1 MNELSTMMRSREV
14 NQNGSI
20 KDFNSENAYCGQLSN
35 GVEPIEVEILGM
47 DLLLDDGRTTIDDD
61 SDLDSTE
68 DSVVNNLQ
76 TAVDSLELTRR
87 RLPNIVVHRSPRN
100 TEKPRPRQK
109 RVRFPCDEVDSLI
122 LTRERLPHITRDKT
136 QDDKLYLDQLF
147 GEGRGLMGEIDS
159 LILDRRRLSHL
170 LHKREALYADDMISW
185 TRNPTKASKVQ
196 GYELPL
202 NDLAYSETP
211 DAVSLSSSGT
221 ASTSDVDDSLFTSD
235 TVDSI
240 ILSRRR
246 LALHSTRDRS
256 ASRTAKPPILQ
267 LFRRSAPPASKIP
280 PKWDGGLDFG
290 LRRSSPGA
298 IAA

>member
-1 MNELSTMMRSREV
+1 MNELSTRMGSSEV
-14 NQNGSI
+14 ARNGSI
-20 KDFNSENAYCGQLSN
+20 KDFNSENAYCEQLSN
-35 GVEPIEVEILGM
+35 GVGPPEVEILGM
-47 DLLLDDGRTTIDDD
+47 DLLLKDDRSTIDDD

-68 DSVVNNLQ
+68 DRVVNNLQ
-76 TAVDSLELTRR
+76 TAVDSLVLTRR
-87 RLPNIVVHRSPRN
+87 RLPNIVVHRCPRK
-100 TEKPRPRQK
+100 TQTTK
-109 RVRFPCDEVDSLI
+109 RVRFPRDEVDSLV
-122 LTRERLPHITRDKT
+122 LTRERLHHIARDKT
-136 QDDKLYLDQLF
+136 QDHKLYLDQLF

-159 LILDRRRLSHL
+159 LILDRRRLSHF

-211 DAVSLSSSGT
+211 DAVSLSSSGSG
-221 ASTSDVDDSLFTSD
+221 STIDLDDSLFTAD

-246 LALHSTRDRS
+246 LALHSTRNQS
-256 ASRTAKPPILQ
+256 ASRTGEPPILQ
-267 LFRRSAPPASKIP
+267 LLRNSEPPSSKIP
-280 PKWDGGLDFG
+280 PTWDVGLDFG